1 MENDNENNFFERS
14 YFKTSFNKEDVTN
27 LPLFKKWKLIKEKEN
42 KKIVRCPHCWG
53 YEIFVIPT
61 NYRCSMCDKLYCQ
74 KCLKPCVENEVLHD
88 HERGCWSKFKGL
100 IDIMKDWGYRGAYI
114 NKIQN
119 KDLIKACLVFIFG
132 NHILYTIKYYKFF
145 QSNKI
150 IENDC
155 VHSFFKYINLFVNII
170 YCVVYNIMF
179 FEFFFLIFLP
189 AFFINCYY
197 RFIAYNWLIVLEF
210 EVDESP
216 ITELTVR
223 GRGYDMY

>member
-1 MENDNENNFFERS
+1 MF
-14 YFKTSFNKEDVTN
+14 SF
-27 LPLFKKWKLIKEKEN
+27 
-42 KKIVRCPHCWG
+42 
-53 YEIFVIPT
+53 
-61 NYRCSMCDKLYCQ
+61 
-74 KCLKPCVENEVLHD
+74 
-88 HERGCWSKFKGL
+88 
-100 IDIMKDWGYRGAYI
+100 
-114 NKIQN
+114 
-119 KDLIKACLVFIFG
+119 
-132 NHILYTIKYYKFF
+132 ILYTIKYYKFF